1 MISPRSLAPVVHSA
15 RLRGLAEEADG
26 DLNLICLC
34 STPGD
39 TSCTMDT
46 FRILSSSCGSLSLF
60 FSFFQSPKF
69 TSTFTAWNV
78 VTARLLMYTT
88 YKQIVTGM
96 RELASAA
103 RTHLGSLHI
112 KTLLFIPFISKIITV
127 ALSPRHNPSW

>member
-15 RLRGLAEEADG
+15 RLRGLAEEAG
-26 DLNLICLC
+26 RDLNLICLC

-39 TSCTMDT
+39 TYCTMDT
-46 FRILSSSCGSLSLF
+46 FRILSSSCRSLF
-60 FSFFQSPKF
+60 FLFFFQSPKF

-78 VTARLLMYTT
+78 VTACLLMYTT
-88 YKQIVTGM
+88 YKQTVTGM
-96 RELASAA
+96 IELASAA

>member
-1 MISPRSLAPVVHSA
+1 MPLFYS
-15 RLRGLAEEADG
+15 RGHVLHNG
-26 DLNLICLC
+26 YIQNPIIQLWV
-34 STPGD
+34 
-39 TSCTMDT
+39 
-46 FRILSSSCGSLSLF
+46 SLSLF

-88 YKQIVTGM
+88 YKQTVTGM

-127 ALSPRHNPSW
+127 ALSPRHKPSW